1 MKDYVAENQRIL
13 DKWRNDYVKRN
24 KENWPG
30 CFNLHE
36 YFAPDGIMFKGEFR
50 GEERYFK
57 KEKENEETFS
67 RVFRWVRIPSGE
79 ENALWANAPLRIL
92 FLTKDQNTGEN
103 PAWDVRSETFRYLSD
118 EYKPEELWIDSSRG
132 NFFKNLVFLFYG
144 LMNTKV
150 DKKIDYHQINEKDA
164 LSYIDDEE
172 HIFAR
177 INCKK
182 EVGGA
187 KCPNNVLANAIYDN
201 NNKDFLKQ
209 QILNLD
215 ADIFVCCGLM
225 SFMPNLLNDMGYHFE
240 PQDDDKWIYYDMEE
254 NKLAINSYHLSLPG
268 FKYEGL
274 ISAYHEFLKKHP
286 DFIKSHRK

>member
-1 MKDYVAENQRIL
+1 MKDYVAENERIL
-13 DKWRNDYVKRN
+13 EKWRNDYVKRN
-24 KENWPG
+24 KADWPK
-30 CFNLHE
+30 CYNLHE
-36 YFAPDGIMFKGEFR
+36 YFAPDGIMYKGEFR
-50 GEERYFK
+50 GEE
-57 KEKENEETFS
+57 TFY

-79 ENALWANAPLRIL
+79 ENALWANAPLRLL
-92 FLTKDQNTGEN
+92 FLTKDQNTGDN
-103 PAWDVRSETFRYLSD
+103 PAWDVRSETFRYLSE
-118 EYKPEELWIDSSRG
+118 EYKPEELWVDSSPG
-132 NFFKNLVFLFYG
+132 LFFKNLVYLFYG
-144 LMNTKV
+144 LMNTTV
-150 DKKIDYHQINEKDA
+150 DKKIDYHQISEKDA
-164 LSYIDDEE
+164 LSYIDAEE

-187 KCPNNVLANAIYDN
+187 QCPNGVLANAIYDDV
-201 NNKDFLKQ
+201 NKDFLKQ

-240 PQDDDKWIYYDMEE
+240 SQDDDKWIYYDLEE

-274 ISAYHEFLKKHP
+274 ISAYHEFLKEHP
-286 DFIKSHRK
+286 NFTKSHRK

>member
-1 MKDYVAENQRIL
+1 
-13 DKWRNDYVKRN
+13 
-24 KENWPG
+24 
-30 CFNLHE
+30 
-36 YFAPDGIMFKGEFR
+36 PDGIMYKGEFR
-50 GEERYFK
+50 GAYK
-57 KEKENEETFS
+57 YYENENNEYK
-67 RVFRWVRIPSGE
+67 FRWIRIPSGR
-79 ENALWANAPLRIL
+79 ENLLWANAPLRLL
-92 FLTKDQNTGEN
+92 FLTKDQNTGDN
-103 PAWDVRSETFRYLSD
+103 PSWDVRSESFRYLSD

-132 NFFKNLVFLFYG
+132 NFFKNLVYLFYG
-144 LMNTKV
+144 LMNTTV
-150 DKKIDYHQINEKDA
+150 DRKIDYHQINEKDA

-187 KCPNNVLANAIYDN
+187 QCPNGVLANAIYDDV
-201 NNKDFLKQ
+201 NKDFLKQ

-240 PQDDDKWIYYDMEE
+240 SQDDDKWIYYDLEE

-274 ISAYHEFLKKHP
+274 ISAYHDFLKKLYIDEQI
-286 DFIKSHRK
+286 DFTKSHRI